1 MTDSASLLT
10 GTTSE
15 GLTSGSA
22 TFSNLVIPSG
32 ANNDIFTATLALN
45 PPLNLSATAT
55 VGVTV
60 APSPAVLY
68 SPAPN
73 VGTALGTSN
82 VLFQWTSGILATEY
96 DLILGTTGVGSS
108 NLYSSGQITATSAT
122 VKTLPADGVTIFARL
137 YSLVGP
143 VWQSTDYTYVESG
156 KITPATLSPT
166 AGTVLT
172 ASQTFSWANG
182 NGPSAYELYLGT
194 TGVGSNNL
202 YSSGQTTATSETVT
216 LPTNGVTLFAR
227 LYQRINGV
235 WQSADTTYVEGGTI
249 TPATLSPTAGT
260 VLTSSQTFSWANGVG
275 PSAYEL
281 YLGTTGVGSDNL
293 YSSGQTTATSETVI
307 LPINGVKVYAR
318 LYQRINGV
326 WQSADTTYT
335 EGGTITPAT
344 LSPTAGTVLT
354 SSQTFSWAN
363 GAGPS
368 AYALY
373 LGTTG
378 VGSDNLYSSGQTT
391 ATSETVTVPI
401 NGVKVYARLYQRI
414 NGVWQSADTTY
425 TEPHIE
431 AE

>member
-1 MTDSASLLT
+1 
-10 GTTSE
+10 
-15 GLTSGSA
+15 
-22 TFSNLVIPSG
+22 V
-32 ANNDIFTATLALN
+32 TL
-45 PPLNLSATAT
+45 PTY
-55 VGVTV
+55 GVTV
-60 APSPAVLY
+60 Y
-68 SPAPN
+68 
-73 VGTALGTSN
+73 
-82 VLFQWTSGILATEY
+82 
-96 DLILGTTGVGSS
+96 
-108 NLYSSGQITATSAT
+108 
-122 VKTLPADGVTIFARL
+122 ARL
-137 YSLVGP
+137 YQRINN

-260 VLTSSQTFSWANGVG
+260 VLSASQTFSWANGVG

-391 ATSETVTVPI
+391 ATSETVTLPI

-425 TEPHIE
+425 TEGP
-431 AE
+431 